1 MPRRVTQVGIGLVA
15 LLTAA
20 CTTVDGTPIAAAV
33 TTTTAAPTTTS
44 TTAPTTTTT
53 TTTTTTPPIPKPKG
67 PKKVQVRA
75 GSSLPMRSAY
85 EMAYVQIVTIRGG
98 EVAIIADWA
107 PGSGGSFSCYN
118 DCSLSAGDVV
128 SISELAPGSVVSL
141 NNLVLVVDTVSGSR
155 AQVTVG
161 TLH

>member
-20 CTTVDGTPIAAAV
+20 CTTVEGRPVAAEV
-33 TTTTAAPTTTS
+33 TTTTVAPATTTTS
-44 TTAPTTTTT
+44 APPTTTTT
-53 TTTTTTPPIPKPKG
+53 TPTTAPIPKPKG
-67 PKKVQVRA
+67 PKKVQVHA

-85 EMAYVQIVTIRGG
+85 KMAYVQIVTIRGG

-107 PGSGGSFSCYN
+107 AGSGGSFSCYN

-128 SISELAPGSVVSL
+128 SISELSPGSVVSL